1 MDKYSSNN
9 QTNIH
14 KRLTKRFFIAKQFDP
29 NIESKRMPTAQL
41 LDCWDLL
48 DMTCILFSFIITT
61 YKILLIIYWLPK
73 IEYHNVQTCKMALLE
88 RL

>member
-48 DMTCILFSFIITT
+48 DT
-61 YKILLIIYWLPK
+61 YYTILLIIYWLPK